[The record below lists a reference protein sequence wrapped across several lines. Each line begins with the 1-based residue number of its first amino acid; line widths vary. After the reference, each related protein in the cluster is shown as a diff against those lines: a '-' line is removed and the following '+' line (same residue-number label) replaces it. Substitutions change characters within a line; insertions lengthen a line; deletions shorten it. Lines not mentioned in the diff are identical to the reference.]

1 MTTERLRTEDFD
13 YELPEEL
20 IAQRPVTPRDA
31 SRLLV
36 ADKRT
41 GRLQHKTFRDL
52 PEFLAPG
59 DVLVR
64 NDTRVIPARLL
75 GVKAPT
81 GGRVEL
87 LLVRRLSRDTWEA
100 LVRPGRRVAPGA
112 VLSFG
117 DGLLTAQVLERTEGG
132 GRIVRFRSVGPLDE
146 ALQQAGQVPLPPYI
160 HEVLE
165 DPERYQTVYAREAG
179 SSAAPTAG
187 LHFTQRVLDELKRR
201 GVHIADVTLHVGP
214 GTFRPVKAE
223 YVDEH
228 DMHAEYYHIPEAAA
242 VAVQEA
248 KREGRRVIA
257 VGTTTARALESW
269 AATGE
274 TAGWTDL
281 FIYPGYRWRV
291 VDGLLTN
298 FHLPRSSLL
307 MLVSALLGRERT
319 LAAYREAVKERYR
332 FFSFGDAMLIL

>member
-52 PEFLAPG
+52 PELLAPG

-117 DGLLTAQVLERTEGG
+117 GGLLTAQVLERTEGG
-132 GRIVRFRSVGPLDE
+132 GRIVRFLSVGPLDE

-160 HEVLE
+160 HEDLE

>member
-160 HEVLE
+160 HQDLE

>member
-1 MTTERLRTEDFD
+1 M
-13 YELPEEL
+13 
-20 IAQRPVTPRDA
+20 
-31 SRLLV
+31 
-36 ADKRT
+36 
-41 GRLQHKTFRDL
+41 
-52 PEFLAPG
+52 
-59 DVLVR
+59 
-64 NDTRVIPARLL
+64 
-75 GVKAPT
+75 
-81 GGRVEL
+81 
-87 LLVRRLSRDTWEA
+87 
-100 LVRPGRRVAPGA
+100 
-112 VLSFG
+112 
-117 DGLLTAQVLERTEGG
+117 
-132 GRIVRFRSVGPLDE
+132 
-146 ALQQAGQVPLPPYI
+146 
-160 HEVLE
+160 
-165 DPERYQTVYAREAG
+165 
-179 SSAAPTAG
+179 
-187 LHFTQRVLDELKRR
+187 LDELKRR

-269 AATGE
+269 ARDGRRPRAGRTCSSIRA
-274 TAGWTDL
+274 TAGS
-281 FIYPGYRWRV
+281 V

>member
-132 GRIVRFRSVGPLDE
+132 GRIVRFRPVGPLDE

-160 HEVLE
+160 HEDLE

>member
-1 MTTERLRTEDFD
+1 MNERLRTDDFD

-20 IAQRPVTPRDA
+20 VAQKPVEPRDA

-36 ADKRT
+36 VDKRT
-41 GRLQHKTFRDL
+41 GAWQHKRFRDL
-52 PEFLAPG
+52 HEFLRPG

-64 NDTRVIPARLL
+64 NDTRVLPARLH

-87 LLVRRLSRDTWEA
+87 LLVRRKSADTWEA

-112 VLSFG
+112 LLVFG
-117 DGLLTAQVLERTEGG
+117 DGRLTAQVLERTPSG

-146 ALQQAGQVPLPPYI
+146 VLRELGQVPLPPYI
-160 HEVLE
+160 REKLD
-165 DPERYQTVYAREAG
+165 DPERYQTVYAKEAG
-179 SSAAPTAG
+179 SVAAPTAG
-187 LHFTQRVLDELKRR
+187 LHFTPQLLDKLAADGVVLCDL
-201 GVHIADVTLHVGP
+201 TLHVGP

-223 YVDEH
+223 FVEDHE
-228 DMHAEYYHIPEAAA
+228 MHAEYYQVPERTRAA
-242 VAVQEA
+242 VATA
-248 KREGRRVIA
+248 KRTGRRVIA
-257 VGTTTARALESW
+257 VGTTAARALEAW
-269 AATGE
+269 AATGAE
-274 TAGWTDL
+274 QGWTDL
-281 FIYPGYRWRV
+281 FIYPGYEWRV

-307 MLVSALLGRERT
+307 MLVSAMLGRERT
-319 LAAYREAVKERYR
+319 LAAYREAVARRYR

>member
-20 IAQRPVTPRDA
+20 IAQRPATPRDA

-160 HEVLE
+160 HEDLE

>member
-160 HEVLE
+160 HEDLE

-201 GVHIADVTLHVGP
+201 GAHITDVTLHVGP